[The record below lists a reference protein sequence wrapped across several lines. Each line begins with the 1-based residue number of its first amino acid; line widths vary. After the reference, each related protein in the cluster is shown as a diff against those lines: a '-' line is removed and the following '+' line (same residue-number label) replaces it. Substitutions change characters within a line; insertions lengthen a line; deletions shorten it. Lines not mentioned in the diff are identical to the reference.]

1 MIEQAASADP
11 FVREILVRHPRVGE
25 VHEGNHAGVDFQMG
39 GWRRSVVV
47 GDTAVEI
54 GGLME
59 LMDNNPVVC
68 ADVVSVPPPA
78 STLAL
83 IALGPLAW
91 AGLLTERPVIVGVSP
106 QSEGV
111 DAWLATAGWH
121 SGVTTE
127 LYPGEAK
134 TVVSVAGIGVIATPE
149 NWDDIDSLYDE
160 RFARSFYVR
169 RVEDWRPDMAVSKPY
184 AAYEIQFTEGDGQ
197 SLVRVSVA
205 GDLNGKCGAAQV
217 IHAMNVMA
225 GYEESLGIAP

>member
-1 MIEQAASADP
+1 MIERAASSDP
-11 FVREILVRHPRVGE
+11 YVREILARHPRVAE
-25 VHEGNHAGVDFQMG
+25 VLEGNHAGVDFQIG

-47 GDTAVEI
+47 GDAGVEI

-68 ADVVSVPPPA
+68 ADVVAVPPPA

-91 AGLLTERPVIVGVSP
+91 AGLLTERPVVVGVSP
-106 QSEGV
+106 APE
-111 DAWLATAGWH
+111 DIHPWMATAGWA

-127 LYPGEAK
+127 VYPGEENK
-134 TVVSVAGIGVIATPE
+134 VVSVAGIGVIATPE
-149 NWDDIDSLYDE
+149 NWDDIDELYDE

-169 RVEDWRPDMAVSKPY
+169 RVEDWRPDIALGQPY
-184 AAYEIQFTEGDGQ
+184 AAYHIQCTDGDGQ

-205 GDLNGKCGAAQV
+205 ADLHGKCGAAQV
-217 IHAMNVMA
+217 VHAMNVMA
-225 GYEESLGIAP
+225 GFEESQGIL